1 MAWKG
6 GLIGAILRSE
16 TAGASKAI
24 FTLPFLYSSI
34 DVATA
39 AY

>member
-16 TAGASKAI
+16 TSGSELA
-24 FTLPFLYSSI
+24 LYLLKIHRYIVNRWS
-34 DVATA
+34 
-39 AY
+39 Y